1 MDAFFEMLTSRG
13 EHLLGRTAGP
23 FNFRLLIMPLVVTY
37 FAVRAA
43 MRDARQGQPPFFR
56 TLFTEPDGRA
66 RLLRSMLKDI
76 GKIFVVAIVLD
87 TTYQI
92 LVLKSF
98 YLGELLVVVLVTA
111 LLPYLV
117 VRSAA
122 SPLMHRIY
130 RKQSK
135 PANSNAAPKDCE
147 PSKPNTDH

>member
-1 MDAFFEMLTSRG
+1 MLTSHF
-13 EHLLGRTAGP
+13 ENLLGRTAGP
-23 FNFRLLIMPLVVTY
+23 FNFRLLVMPLVVTY
-37 FAVRAA
+37 FAVRGA
-43 MRDARQGQPPFFR
+43 MRDAQQGQPPFFR

-122 SPLMHRIY
+122 SPLIRRIY

-135 PANSNAAPKDCE
+135 PGNPEAVPE
-147 PSKPNTDH
+147 PTKVSKPNTDH

>member
-1 MDAFFEMLTSRG
+1 MDALIETLTSHF
-13 EHLLGRTAGP
+13 ENLLGRTAGP
-23 FNFRLLIMPLVVTY
+23 FNFRLLIMPLVVTF

-43 MRDARQGQPPFFR
+43 MRDAQQGQPPFFR
-56 TLFTEPDGRA
+56 TLFTEPGGRA

-76 GKIFVVAIVLD
+76 GKIFVVATVLD

-117 VRSAA
+117 VRSAV
-122 SPLMHRIY
+122 SPLMRRIY
-130 RKQSK
+130 RKQAK
-135 PANSNAAPKDCE
+135 PGNPEEVAKNPTPA
-147 PSKPNTDH
+147 KPNTDH